1 MGKVDRRMKEDNNA
15 DYNLFSGV
23 LLSECTIYMVD
34 NKIANR
40 FELAI
45 STLASCLPQSVCSK
59 R

>member
-15 DYNLFSGV
+15 DYNPFSGV

-45 STLASCLPQSVCSK
+45 STLASCLP
-59 R
+59 

>member
-23 LLSECTIYMVD
+23 LLSECTIYMAA

-45 STLASCLPQSVCSK
+45 STWASCLLQNECSK
-59 R
+59 H